1 MNETLTTANFKINQP
16 IRTINFQGLSIGGDK
31 SFNFLSE
38 NENKSKPLFALELNI
53 FDFSVSSH
61 VVKDYFCENIA
72 KIDVMLNS
80 FQHLTSERPCE
91 TETNSV
97 RLEIASLIV
106 TKAQESDCD
115 ILALKFNIGEEDLDE
130 QVKAAQELLK
140 RLLPQIKKPLIIR
153 GVNNKS
159 IDVKLLPALME
170 VLDREV
176 IIAFADENT
185 YKQIV
190 PPTVKG
196 GHILAIRTPI
206 DINLAKEMN
215 ILTSDLGLSLDKILI
230 DTDMGGLGYG
240 LEYGYSIME
249 RIKLAAFEG
258 DSMLNMPLIAFA
270 GEEAL
275 KVKETKTDAMPK
287 SWGDFKTRSMMFEI
301 TTAAAVIAA
310 GANLVVLEHPVS
322 IQTLKNMFGGQNG

>member
-1 MNETLTTANFKINQP
+1 MTETLNCN
-16 IRTINFQGLSIGGDK
+16 IRNIDFQELKIGGEDK
-31 SFNFLSE
+31 FLG
-38 NENKSKPLFALELNI
+38 SKPVFALELNI

-61 VVKDYFCENIA
+61 IVKDYFDDKRGVELVNA
-72 KIDVMLNS
+72 
-80 FQHLTSERPCE
+80 
-91 TETNSV
+91 
-97 RLEIASLIV
+97 
-106 TKAQESDCD
+106 AQQSACD
-115 ILALKFNIGEEDLDE
+115 ILALKFNVSEDSLDE
-130 QVKAAQELLK
+130 DIKSAKALLVELL
-140 RLLPQIKKPLIIR
+140 PNIKKPLLIR

-159 IDVKLLPALME
+159 VDIKLLPALME

-190 PPTVKG
+190 PSVVKG

-215 ILTSDLGLSLDKILI
+215 ILTSDMGLSLDKILI

-258 DSMLNMPLIAFA
+258 DKMLNMPLIAFA

-275 KVKETKTDAMPK
+275 KAKETKSDTFDK
-287 SWGDFKTRSMMFEI
+287 NFGDFKERSIMFEI
-301 TTAAAVIAA
+301 TTASAVISA
-310 GANLVVLEHPVS
+310 GANLIVLEHPDS
-322 IQTLKNMFGGQNG
+322 IKVLKAITK

>member
-1 MNETLTTANFKINQP
+1 MNEILTTDNLKINQP
-16 IRTINFQGLSIGGDK
+16 IREINFQGLKIGGDK
-31 SFNFLSE
+31 SFNFLKE
-38 NENKSKPLFALELNI
+38 NGNESKPIFALELNI

-61 VVKDYFCENIA
+61 IVKDYFESALSN
-72 KIDVMLNS
+72 V
-80 FQHLTSERPCE
+80 TSDKA
-91 TETNSV
+91 S
-97 RLEIASLIV
+97 IASLLV
-106 TKAQESDCD
+106 KKAQETDCD
-115 ILALKFNIGEEDLDE
+115 ILALKFNISEENLDE
-130 QVKAAQELLK
+130 QVKDAQLLLK
-140 RLLPQIKKPLIIR
+140 TLLPQIKKPLIIR

-159 IDVKLLPALME
+159 TDVKLLPALIE
-170 VLDREV
+170 VLDRQA

-190 PPTVKG
+190 PSVVKG

-215 ILTSDLGLSLDKILI
+215 ILTSDLGLSLDRILI

-275 KVKETKTDAMPK
+275 KAKEAKTDTLPK
-287 SWGDFKTRSMMFEI
+287 SLGDFKTRSIMFEI
-301 TTAAAVIAA
+301 TTAAAVIAS
-310 GANLVVLEHPVS
+310 GANLIVVEHPDS
-322 IQTLKNMFGGQNG
+322 LQTLKTMFGGQNG